1 MVEKIYYIENSFA
14 LIMAIEEITLAI
26 PCWVEVEHVEMD
38 YSKVIFK
45 ARVEDSAFIEN
56 KLAPLV

>member
-14 LIMAIEEITLAI
+14 LILAIEEITLAI
-26 PCWVEVEHVEMD
+26 PCWVDVENVEMD
-38 YSKVIFK
+38 YSKVTFK
-45 ARVEDSAFIEN
+45 VRVEDSAFIEN

>member
-14 LIMAIEEITLAI
+14 LILAIEEITLAI
-26 PCWVEVEHVEMD
+26 PCWVDVENVEMD
-38 YSKVIFK
+38 YSKVTFK